1 MSMATGVRALNA
13 VEFLRICGRLK
24 VRTDEQLTVP

>member
-1 MSMATGVRALNA
+1 MSMATGVKALNA

-24 VRTDEQLTVP
+24 VSATDSV